1 MKPPHPH
8 PEAPRDV
15 MKTVFILVTLWV
27 GRQAQSLDVFKGIF
41 N

>member
-1 MKPPHPH
+1 MKPPLPQ
-8 PEAPRDV
+8 APRDV
-15 MKTVFILVTLWV
+15 MKTVFILATLWA